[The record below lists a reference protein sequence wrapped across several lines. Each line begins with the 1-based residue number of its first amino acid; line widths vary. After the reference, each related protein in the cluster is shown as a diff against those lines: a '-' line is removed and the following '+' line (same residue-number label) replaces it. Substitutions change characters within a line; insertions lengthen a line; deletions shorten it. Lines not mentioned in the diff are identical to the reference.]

1 MIKNGIKNFFINL
14 KYFFTP
20 LGAMFLGI
28 IIGVSFLIPGVM
40 QAISSL
46 VDGVKALGEN
56 LNLDFKVLWNMLWD
70 QIVGLN
76 WEMPNEAL
84 EVILSDDWLHRLL
97 TSALETI
104 LGTDFEVF
112 KLQIEELISSF
123 MNMIQ
128 LSILSFIL
136 WWVLGY
142 FLGFLLL
149 KFLVR
154 RNIAR
159 RKFAQYF
166 LNVIIN
172 AVLSVALVV
181 GCMILLAIWTP
192 SIFITF
198 VLIFLFIGFI
208 SLLSAFLVYGRKKI
222 PFKKIVNIKNIGAYY
237 LTIILILII
246 AGAITL
252 LIVIINALLG
262 LFVGLSVLAIAFLV
276 ISMNAE
282 SYVIEIVK
290 KEAFELK
297 N

>member
-104 LGTDFEVF
+104 LGTDFEIF

-181 GCMILLAIWTP
+181 GCMILLTIWTP

-262 LFVGLSVLAIAFLV
+262 LFVVLSVLAIAFLV